1 MANAVPVLPRIN
13 RLPLSQIPN
22 FICQENLFL
31 GRNDVT
37 LSNIDHVYQVVDK
50 KKKLLTP
57 GNKISSRTDYLVVVC
72 KNFRMLRFGF
82 GRAGKGAGKY
92 IAAAL
97 LKLPFP
103 NNHTLLFGYTF
114 K

>member
-1 MANAVPVLPRIN
+1 M
-13 RLPLSQIPN
+13 S
-22 FICQENLFL
+22 QENVFL

-37 LSNIDHVYQVVDK
+37 LSCIDHIYQIADK

-57 GNKISSRTDYLVVVC
+57 GFKISSRIDYLLVVC
-72 KNFRMLRFGF
+72 KNFRVLRFGF
-82 GRAGKGAGKY
+82 KRSMAGAGKY
-92 IAAAL
+92 IAEAL

-103 NNHTLLFGYTF
+103 NNHTLLFGYTY